1 MPSHSVRRR
10 LVELLGEGSYP
21 EAVTLFLAAGEAW
34 PTEAFFKY
42 KQDGE
47 DEEEEEEEDNDGVA
61 TRMLQQL
68 RKLFLGEYNF
78 DLTHH

>member
-1 MPSHSVRRR
+1 M
-10 LVELLGEGSYP
+10 ELLGEGNYP

-47 DEEEEEEEDNDGVA
+47 NEEEEEEDNDGVA
-61 TRMLQQL
+61 TRLLQQL

-78 DLTHH
+78 DLLHR